1 MYVRVFKGK
10 SFSAKG
16 IGRITLENLVGNQ
29 GAFSEVWKGVRK
41 TDYGEHPVAV
51 KFLSLSNYGNEELF
65 KKDKA
70 RFKREVETLQYFCSL
85 RKPSFPS
92 FCKCGTHKG
101 LPYYVMEW
109 LEPVNL
115 ESLDADD
122 KRFKYIDDVC
132 SGLKIIHDA
141 GYVHYD
147 IKPANIMVRS
157 DVDGGWSE
165 YVLVDFGSAHKVET
179 VESPQSRHDRTVS
192 MLSNGKRVYPCT
204 PGYADPL
211 EDRHTV
217 NADIYALG
225 QVIRDTFLEEVP
237 PAWSRIIDR
246 CTSRNRAYRY
256 QNVDSILADLGN
268 LKGSAYTFAVSDDMH
283 IWSAQK
289 RVVEEEPTEMS
300 WSELRWKLAF
310 GGSSPYERAD
320 SATFCS
326 KSTPISEIF
335 IDFGKLEKRNILVR
349 DKIHMTESAILV
361 VRGNGR
367 ISVDLDGLGGSDGD
381 NFSRS
386 EEIGW
391 NEPIYPF
398 VILLDGA
405 SLDNRTTLGNESAQI
420 MYMVGRY
427 CLLNFSKREASLNAE
442 DPQFILTG
450 RAGYSFVRNGLQ
462 NWEKGLYGILREGTT
477 RLFAQ
482 QKWDELDIPAL
493 LKALRQIRRSDAQ
506 GDVQKWLENNI
517 SNILMRNLGRYNF

>member
-1 MYVRVFKGK
+1 
-10 SFSAKG
+10 
-16 IGRITLENLVGNQ
+16 
-29 GAFSEVWKGVRK
+29 
-41 TDYGEHPVAV
+41 
-51 KFLSLSNYGNEELF
+51 
-65 KKDKA
+65 
-70 RFKREVETLQYFCSL
+70 
-85 RKPSFPS
+85 
-92 FCKCGTHKG
+92 
-101 LPYYVMEW
+101 
-109 LEPVNL
+109 
-115 ESLDADD
+115 
-122 KRFKYIDDVC
+122 
-132 SGLKIIHDA
+132 
-141 GYVHYD
+141 
-147 IKPANIMVRS
+147 
-157 DVDGGWSE
+157 
-165 YVLVDFGSAHKVET
+165 
-179 VESPQSRHDRTVS
+179 
-192 MLSNGKRVYPCT
+192 
-204 PGYADPL
+204 
-211 EDRHTV
+211 
-217 NADIYALG
+217 
-225 QVIRDTFLEEVP
+225 
-237 PAWSRIIDR
+237 
-246 CTSRNRAYRY
+246 
-256 QNVDSILADLGN
+256 
-268 LKGSAYTFAVSDDMH
+268 
-283 IWSAQK
+283 
-289 RVVEEEPTEMS
+289 MS

-320 SATFCS
+320 SATLCS
-326 KSTPISEIF
+326 KTTPISEMF

-450 RAGYSFVRNGLQ
+450 RAGYSFVRNGSQ

-493 LKALRQIRRSDAQ
+493 LKALRWIRRSDAQ

-517 SNILMRNLGRYNF
+517 SNILMRNLGRYDF